1 MQRSAGDD
9 GLFSIMQRKER
20 KWKKWVDQVEDRVE
34 AVVAVAVVDRGRDGW
49 AALKPLDPE
58 AIASVQIAEIK

>member
-1 MQRSAGDD
+1 
-9 GLFSIMQRKER
+9 MQRKER

-34 AVVAVAVVDRGRDGW
+34 AAVEVAVVDRGRDEW

-58 AIASVQIAEIK
+58 AIVSVQIAEIK